1 MHSNLTSRLSLLS
14 FLQFFVWGAWY
25 TSIAVYMSTVG
36 MGTVTFWAFT
46 AQPIGALI
54 SPFFLG
60 LIADRYFSTEKV
72 LGVMHLLSGMF
83 LLLAPQFEGQ
93 PVLFIAMIMLHQ
105 LAYTPTLGLSNSLAF
120 HHIPDPEKD
129 FPKIRAWGTF
139 SWIFAGLIMFPF
151 ILKPLAGG
159 GVPEQTPMP
168 LYAAGIA
175 GILLGLYSFTL
186 PHTPPPAAGQK
197 VSVRSLLGIDAFQ
210 QLKSPSFIAFIVSS
224 MLICIP
230 LAAYYNFTQ
239 LFLGATGV
247 ENIAATQTLG
257 QVSEMVFMLLMPL
270 FFRRLGVKWMLLVGM
285 LAWAVRYALFAL
297 AAPASVFWMIAA
309 GIILHGICYDFFFVT
324 GQIYIDKLANPSIRS
339 QAQGMLVFATY
350 GIGMLIGAQLSGRLF
365 NSFMGDGTTLS
376 MASWTQFWT
385 IMGAMAIV
393 VAVFFGFVFREPKK
407 DAVPAS
413 GS

>member
-83 LLLAPQFEGQ
+83 LLLAPQFESS
-93 PVLFIAMIMLHQ
+93 PAMFIAMIILHQ

-120 HHIPDPEKD
+120 HHIENPERD

-139 SWIFAGLIMFPF
+139 SWIFAGLVMFPF
-151 ILKPLAGG
+151 ILKPMVDG
-159 GVPEQTPMP
+159 GVPEQTPLP

-175 GILLGLYSFTL
+175 GILLGFYSFTL
-186 PHTPPPAAGQK
+186 PHTPPPGAGQK

-239 LFLGATGV
+239 LFLGAAGV

-257 QVSEMVFMLLMPL
+257 QVSEMVFMLLMPF

-285 LAWAVRYALFAL
+285 LSWAVRYALFAL
-297 AAPASVFWMIAA
+297 AAPESVFWMIAG

-324 GQIYIDKLANPSIRS
+324 GQIYIDRLANPAIRS

-365 NSFMGDGTTLS
+365 NSFLGSATTLS
-376 MASWTQFWT
+376 MANWSLFWS

-393 VAVFFGFVFREPKK
+393 VAIFFGFLFKEKKEVFK
-407 DAVPAS
+407 A
-413 GS
+413 